1 MASYNSLKVNN
12 SVLTTV
18 NCIREAF
25 FIKTFAEKLNLT
37 HPFFIQARIG
47 TAFTCINEINLY
59 LNSFD
64 YSKNNT
70 YIVAGVEELIEII
83 DNDDLLNSKIIS
95 DWKFYKENLKLCI
108 KFISKKD
115 ILTIK
120 NIIDS
125 IYIFKNEYEK
135 QLLIELKRYIFIEDF
150 DKNKPKRVYNNI
162 SMYTSKYIAALL
174 DNGFSHL
181 YLFNRIKYLTQKN
194 NYGNRTF
201 EQQFDYIF
209 NKISNE
215 RSSFSIYFLISNI
228 KGLINNE
235 SKLEKNGINILS
247 NLNEKRLNDSAD
259 KIKKKTQNDKYL
271 EVTVEASDYMAASFI
286 AKKTLDKTL
295 DVTFY
300 STKINFEV
308 SDFCVVKSHKGL
320 KASHSLMM
328 SDMNKNVYKEESLA
342 SSRYPLFDFTNLINS
357 LEYSDKSQVLQSL
370 RYVRLAREIHSN
382 EQKILNLWIS
392 LESLFFWKDESTILS
407 ILNQYVPKIYAQAS
421 IISRLDIALKIAKKS
436 IINILDNK
444 ENINLNS
451 EDILEIFSNDD
462 LSKKVFENLNDEL
475 FKYQWSNLNDIFKS
489 ESNIFKQM
497 KNTEL
502 DVSRQIR
509 RIYFLRNKISHTG
522 YYTDINPITTLHLM
536 DYVQI
541 CYVSINK
548 GLSELLRIN
557 NKKYTLEE
565 IFTHLDL
572 KNEKSIYNKQA
583 TSRLTLKKMFLV

>member
-1 MASYNSLKVNN
+1 
-12 SVLTTV
+12 
-18 NCIREAF
+18 
-25 FIKTFAEKLNLT
+25 
-37 HPFFIQARIG
+37 
-47 TAFTCINEINLY
+47 
-59 LNSFD
+59 
-64 YSKNNT
+64 
-70 YIVAGVEELIEII
+70 
-83 DNDDLLNSKIIS
+83 
-95 DWKFYKENLKLCI
+95 
-108 KFISKKD
+108 
-115 ILTIK
+115 
-120 NIIDS
+120 
-125 IYIFKNEYEK
+125 
-135 QLLIELKRYIFIEDF
+135 
-150 DKNKPKRVYNNI
+150 
-162 SMYTSKYIAALL
+162 
-174 DNGFSHL
+174 
-181 YLFNRIKYLTQKN
+181 
-194 NYGNRTF
+194 
-201 EQQFDYIF
+201 
-209 NKISNE
+209 
-215 RSSFSIYFLISNI
+215 
-228 KGLINNE
+228 
-235 SKLEKNGINILS
+235 
-247 NLNEKRLNDSAD
+247 
-259 KIKKKTQNDKYL
+259 
-271 EVTVEASDYMAASFI
+271 MAASFI

-436 IINILDNK
+436 TINILDNR

-475 FKYQWSNLNDIFKS
+475 FKYQWSNLNNIFKS